1 MQKFT
6 ENEIIEMAKQNNNDA
21 FELLYNNYK
30 DLMAFHLLKYFSDEN
45 VVNDLLQEVFLKM
58 WTKISQF
65 DNRSKDSFKSWLYK
79 ITTNIALNHLRSIKR
94 KKETP
99 LFIQDD
105 EKAKR
110 LHPEVYQ
117 IKDRSEDKTLEYT
130 EKIDSIHTIIE
141 ALPAQKREVIN
152 LVYQNDYTIAETSR
166 ELNIPK
172 GTVKSRLHYGL
183 KDISKKIK

>member
-6 ENEIIEMAKQNNNDA
+6 EKEIIEMAKKNDNDA
-21 FELLYNNYK
+21 FEMLYESYK

-79 ITTNIALNHLRSIKR
+79 IATNIALNHLRSIKR

-117 IKDRSEDKTLEYT
+117 IEEKCEDNTLEYK

-141 ALPAQKREVIN
+141 TLTEVKQEVIN
-152 LVYQNDYTIAETSR
+152 LVYKNDYSIGEASQK
-166 ELNIPK
+166 LNIPE

-183 KDISKKIK
+183 REISKKIK